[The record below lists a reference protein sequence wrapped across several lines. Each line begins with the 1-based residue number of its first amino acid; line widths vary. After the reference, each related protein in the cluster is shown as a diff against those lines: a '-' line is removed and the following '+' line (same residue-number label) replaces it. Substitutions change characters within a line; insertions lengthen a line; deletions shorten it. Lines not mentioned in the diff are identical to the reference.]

1 MIRTTLLASGLALAS
16 TAAFAG
22 NLSAPVVVAPVAPV
36 APVVVPTADWT
47 GFYAGAQYVTGDANL
62 DDGFGDFDLDLDGYG
77 VHAGYL
83 YDMGSFVLGG
93 ELDYDKLT
101 VDVFGTDADADV
113 LRAKAI
119 AGYDLGS
126 FMPYLTAGVAKIDVE
141 DGGAEDTAKF
151 YGIGGA
157 FQATDMFRVG
167 VEALRHQQDD
177 FDNSGFDVEIDTISL
192 RASFTF

>member
-22 NLSAPVVVAPVAPV
+22 NLSEPVVVAPVAPV

-47 GFYAGAQYVTGDANL
+47 GFYAGAQYVTGDA
-62 DDGFGDFDLDLDGYG
+62 DDGFGEVDLDGYG
-77 VHAGYL
+77 VHVGYL

-93 ELDYDKLT
+93 ELDYDKIEF
-101 VDVFGTDADADV
+101 DVSPSVDADV

-126 FMPYLTAGVAKIDVE
+126 FMPYLTAGAAKIDIE
-141 DGGAEDTAKF
+141 GGPDDTATF
-151 YGIGGA
+151 YGLGGS

-167 VEALRHQQDD
+167 VEALRHQKDD
-177 FDNSGFDVEIDTISL
+177 FAGSTTDLEVDTISL